1 MTQKEK
7 IKNALLESN
16 PWWRKKLELNYKDRV
31 IYKRL
36 QEYMGA
42 KQIIALTGLRR
53 VGKTTIM
60 MKIIKDK
67 IDEGFPPSNIV
78 YFSFDTFRDLD
89 LSELIE
95 VYSKEYDKNMENS
108 KYFFLFDEIQKI
120 NNWEE
125 QIKRLYDFHAN
136 FKIII
141 SGSESLF
148 IRKKSKESLAGRMFE
163 FKIES
168 LSFKEFLSF
177 KGLELKP
184 FGIYEKELVRAFDD
198 FIFSGGF
205 PELVNLE
212 NKEFIKNYIR
222 ETVVEKVLFRD
233 IPQIFPIRDV
243 SVLESIFRII
253 ASNPGQI
260 IEINKLASEV
270 GLSRRV
276 VSLYLGYL
284 ENSFL
289 IKKIFNFSRNQRKT
303 AKKLKKYYPTIPAL
317 GFIYGS
323 IDIKSKIFENTI
335 ILQTEANFFWRDAY
349 KNEVDIILSKEKK
362 IIPIEVKYSE
372 VRDIEGLLKFM
383 NFFNVK
389 EGFVISRDE
398 EKEQKIDNKKILVIP
413 AWKWLLNED
422 M

>member
-7 IKNALLESN
+7 IKKALFESN
-16 PWWRKKLELNYKDRV
+16 PWWRQKLEIDYKDRE
-31 IYKRL
+31 IYQKL
-36 QEYMGA
+36 QKYLGV

-60 MKIIKDK
+60 LKIIKEK
-67 IDEGFPPSNIV
+67 IGSGFAPDNIV
-78 YFSFDTFRDLD
+78 YFSFDNFRDLD

-95 VYSKEYDKNMENS
+95 VYSKEYGKNIEGS
-108 KYFFLFDEIQKI
+108 KYLFLFDEIQKV

-125 QIKRLYDFHAN
+125 QVKRLYDLHTN

-163 FKIES
+163 FKVEL

-177 KGLELKP
+177 KGLNLKP
-184 FGIYEKELVRAFDD
+184 TGLYEKELLNVFEE

-205 PELVNLE
+205 PELVGMKDN
-212 NKEFIKNYIR
+212 EFIKNYIR

-233 IPQIFPIRDV
+233 IPLIYPIRDV
-243 SVLESIFRII
+243 SILESIFKII
-253 ASNPGQI
+253 SGNPGQI

-276 VSLYLGYL
+276 VSLYIGYL

-289 IKKIFNFSRNQRKT
+289 IKKVFNFSKNQRKT

-317 GFIYGS
+317 GFIYGTE
-323 IDIKSKIFENTI
+323 DVKPKIFENTI
-335 ILQTEANFFWRDAY
+335 VLQSGANFFWRDAY
-349 KNEVDIILSKEKK
+349 KNEVDIVLDEEK
-362 IIPIEVKYSE
+362 IVPIEVKYGE
-372 VRDIEGLLKFM
+372 IKDIGGLLKFM
-383 NFFNVK
+383 DFFNVK
-389 EGFVISRDE
+389 EGFIISRE
-398 EKEQKIDNKKILVIP
+398 GEKEQKINNKRISVIP
-413 AWKWLLNED
+413 AWKWFLK
-422 M
+422 

>member
-7 IKNALLESN
+7 IKKALFDSN
-16 PWWRKKLELNYKDRV
+16 PWWRQKFEINYKDRE
-31 IYKRL
+31 IYEKL
-36 QEYMGA
+36 KKYFEA

-60 MKIIKDK
+60 LKIVKEK
-67 IDEGFPPSNIV
+67 IDSGFASDNIV
-78 YFSFDTFRDLD
+78 YFSFDNFRDLD

-95 VYSKEYDKNMENS
+95 VYSEIYEKNIEKSN
-108 KYFFLFDEIQKI
+108 YLFLFDEIQKV

-125 QIKRLYDFHAN
+125 QVKRLYDLHAN

-163 FKIES
+163 FKVES

-177 KGLELKP
+177 KGLILKP
-184 FGIYEKELVRAFDD
+184 RGLYEKELLKAFED
-198 FIFSGGF
+198 FMFSGGF
-205 PELVNLE
+205 PELVDI
-212 NKEFIKNYIR
+212 KDKDFIKNYIR

-233 IPQIFPIRDV
+233 IPLIFPIRDV
-243 SVLESIFRII
+243 SILESIFKII
-253 ASNPGQI
+253 SGNPGQI

-289 IKKIFNFSRNQRKT
+289 IKKIFNFSRNQRKS

-317 GFIYGS
+317 GFIYGNE
-323 IDIKSKIFENTI
+323 DAKPKIFENTI
-335 ILQTEANFFWRDAY
+335 VLQTGANFFWRDSY
-349 KNEVDIILSKEKK
+349 KNEVDIVLDEGK
-362 IIPIEVKYSE
+362 ITPIEVKYGE
-372 VRDIEGLLKFM
+372 IKDIEGMLKFM
-383 NFFNVK
+383 EFFNIK

-398 EKEQKIDNKKILVIP
+398 EREQKIDSKKISVIP
-413 AWKWLLNED
+413 VWKWLLS
-422 M
+422 